1 MSQAWVRRT
10 ESCDINYD
18 VPRTK
23 LFFSHITAESKI
35 VDFLQAAIQRD
46 FIGLV
51 NVFVSSDRTSVPV
64 GSKWL
69 DEITEAMSEAELHA
83 VLCSPESIARPW
95 INFEAG
101 AAHLRSIP
109 VIPLCHSGLVPAQ
122 LPVPISVYGGVSI
135 ATPEGIQRFYTKL
148 ASVLQS
154 QLPDVDFDQY
164 AAKLR
169 SFESEYS
176 KRYSEAT
183 GSVLKEGGLEIII
196 NPKALCV
203 SSQQFLA
210 LGFQNQLQKVIQAF
224 PASVHHNVLFDGAS
238 LRTAL
243 TQEKFD
249 IVHVGAFICPRSG
262 DVYFSEVDLHTGLPT
277 VEPRDRI
284 TAEDFTALL
293 KISETRLVVIT
304 SCDSLALTASL
315 IAASHVVAARDMV
328 STNMMAAWVDGFYSM
343 LVKRPLSQALE
354 FAIQASGA
362 SMRLHPRRPAA
373 VDVRLEVTQA
383 A

>member
-1 MSQAWVRRT
+1 
-10 ESCDINYD
+10 
-18 VPRTK
+18 VPGIK
-23 LFFSHITAESKI
+23 LFFSHITAESNI
-35 VDFLQAAIQRD
+35 VDFLQAAVQRD

-51 NVFVSSDRTSVPV
+51 KVFVSSDRTSVPV

-69 DEITEAMSEAELHA
+69 DELTAAMKGADLHA

-109 VIPLCHSGLVPAQ
+109 IIPLCHSGLVPAH

-135 ATPEGIQRFYTKL
+135 ATVEGIERLYIKL
-148 ASVLQS
+148 ASTLDS
-154 QLPDVDFDQY
+154 QLPAVDFEQY
-164 AAKLR
+164 AAKLQ
-169 SFESEYS
+169 SFESEYAKQRS
-176 KRYSEAT
+176 DVT
-183 GSVLKEGGLEIII
+183 GTALKEGGLEIIV

-203 SSQQFLA
+203 SSRQFLA
-210 LGFQNQLQKVIQAF
+210 LGFENQLQKILQAF
-224 PASVHHNVLFDGAS
+224 PASVQHDVVFDGAS
-238 LRTAL
+238 LRKAL
-243 TQEKFD
+243 THEKFD

-262 DVYFSEVDLHTGLPT
+262 DVYFSDVDLHTGLPT
-277 VEPRDRI
+277 AEPRDTI
-284 TAEDFTALL
+284 TAADFAVLL

-304 SCDSLALTASL
+304 SCDSLSLTASL

-328 STNMMAAWVDGFYSM
+328 SANMMAAWVDGFYSM

-362 SMRLHPRRPAA
+362 PMRLHPREPA
-373 VDVRLEVTQA
+373 VEDLRMQITQA